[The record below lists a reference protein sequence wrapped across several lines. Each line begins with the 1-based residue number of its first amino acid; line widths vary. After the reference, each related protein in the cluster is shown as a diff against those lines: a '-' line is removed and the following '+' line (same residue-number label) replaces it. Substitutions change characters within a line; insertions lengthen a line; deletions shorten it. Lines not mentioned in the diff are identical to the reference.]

1 VTSTRTVL
9 YAEDDPGARLL
20 AREAFREA
28 GFREDLRFVEDGEEL
43 LDYLHRRGRYLDPA
57 SAPTPALVLLDLRL
71 PRKDGREV
79 LREIRADPGNER
91 MPVVVLTTSNDEKE
105 IASLYELGATSFIT
119 KPPSFAA
126 FIEVARAIRRLIE
139 SP

>member
-1 VTSTRTVL
+1 
-9 YAEDDPGARLL
+9 
-20 AREAFREA
+20 
-28 GFREDLRFVEDGEEL
+28 
-43 LDYLHRRGRYLDPA
+43 
-57 SAPTPALVLLDLRL
+57 
-71 PRKDGREV
+71 
-79 LREIRADPGNER
+79 